1 VIVDCAAYAD
11 GCRRTGTLALDEA
24 AAWLDRP
31 GHFVWLG
38 LRMPG
43 QDEIDRVEALLGID
57 HDALDE
63 ALTPHVRPVLSIRP
77 DLTWVV
83 LRTIR
88 YNTALRQI
96 SLGEL
101 SVMAGPSFVVT
112 IRYGQASPLTGVRA
126 RLESEEEVTAPAGV
140 LAAII
145 DLVLE
150 DHRAALDAFEQDAIA
165 AEREVFTDRRA
176 RPANAL
182 LEMKR
187 QSRDLYLA
195 IEPLQEALRRLARRV
210 GPKAGP
216 EVLADLEESGD
227 KLSGMVQRVHTL
239 SDLIDAAIDANLTQV
254 SLRQNEDMRR
264 ISAWVAIA
272 AVPTML
278 AGIYGMNFDTF
289 PELRWSFGYPLVLTV
304 MGTAAALLYRAFRR
318 SGWL

>member
-1 VIVDCAAYAD
+1 MIVDCAAYAD

-24 AAWLDRP
+24 GDWLERP

-88 YNTALRQI
+88 YNAALRQI

-101 SVMAGPSFVVT
+101 SIMAGPQFVVT

-126 RLESEEEVTAPAGV
+126 RLEADEEVTTPASV

-165 AEREVFTDRRA
+165 AERDVFSDRRV

-304 MGTAAALLYRAFRR
+304 MATAAGLLYRAFRR